1 MNHRLLWAT
10 ALIVSAVL
18 PATAATA
25 TLKLSSAQIAAS
37 GIRVQPVRASAGG
50 DSLPFSA
57 RVMAAP
63 DAEWVVTAPL
73 GGVVTRLLVAEGE
86 RVRPGQ
92 PLLQLRAPEAPGLA
106 AEWRQAEGAARL
118 AQAERDRDRALH
130 ADGIIAARR
139 LQASEQQ
146 ALAAGA
152 QREAAAARLRLLGIS
167 AAEAGS
173 GDISLRAPAG
183 ALVIARMAALG
194 QRVNEA
200 DALLRLADP
209 ARLNLELQV
218 PVALAGD
225 FRIGQW
231 LTTSDKPVV
240 KARVTQVGWGSANDS
255 QSVLVRATLPT
266 GISTELRPGQWLQVS
281 RRGVASQTAAGWQV
295 PEAALLHHGGGVLV
309 LVQRQDGFAPVP
321 VTALGRRDG
330 WAVVSGPLAAG
341 DQVAVSGL
349 ITLKGL
355 LAGGE

>member
-1 MNHRLLWAT
+1 MNHRLLW
-10 ALIVSAVL
+10 IAVL
-18 PATAATA
+18 LGSAALPAAAA
-25 TLKLSSAQIAAS
+25 PAMLKLTPAQITAS
-37 GIRVQPVRASAGG
+37 GIRVLPVRASAGG

-86 RVRPGQ
+86 RVRAGQ

-106 AEWRQAEGAARL
+106 ADWRQADGAARL
-118 AQAERDRDRALH
+118 AQTERDRDRALH

-139 LQASEQQ
+139 LQTSEQQ
-146 ALAAGA
+146 ALAANA
-152 QREAAAARLRLLGIS
+152 QREAAAARLRLLGVS
-167 AAEAGS
+167 AAEAGAGS
-173 GDISLRAPAG
+173 ISLRAPA
-183 ALVIARMAALG
+183 AAVVISRMAALG

-209 ARLNLELQV
+209 SRLTLELQV

-231 LTTSDKPVV
+231 LTSTDTPAV
-240 KARVTQVGWGSANDS
+240 KARVSQVGWGSADDS
-255 QSVLVRATLPT
+255 QSVLVRAVLPADA
-266 GISTELRPGQWLQVS
+266 GSDLRPGQWLRVS
-281 RRGVASQTAAGWQV
+281 RRGAESAAPAGWQV
-295 PEAALLHHGGGVLV
+295 PETALLHLGNRVLV

-321 VTALGRRDG
+321 VTPLSRREG
-330 WAVVSGPLAAG
+330 WAAVSGALAAG